1 MVAFSLL
8 AGLVVGPL
16 VGLLAT
22 LAMDPVMA
30 RLPEGETAPKVA
42 AGVLTATPVDDAPE
56 RLAAWVH
63 YVAGGGSGLLFV
75 GLAAGLGSLGAGST
89 ATLAAAALVMFGLMV
104 GFFALVPLPRAEGL
118 ARQRLA
124 TVRRDWAVSAGAYV
138 LVAALLVGVANAVL
152 GGAGTGV

>member
-1 MVAFSLL
+1 MVAFPLL
-8 AGLVVGPL
+8 AGLVVGPI

-42 AGVLTATPVDDAPE
+42 ASVLTGTAVDDAPD

-75 GLAAGLGSLGAGST
+75 GLAAGVGALGAGP
-89 ATLAAAALVMFGLMV
+89 AVALAAAAVVMLAVMV
-104 GFFALVPLPRAEGL
+104 GFFAFVPLPRATGL
-118 ARQRLA
+118 PRQRLRR
-124 TVRRDWAVSAGAYV
+124 VRRDWALSAAAYV
-138 LVAALLVGVANAVL
+138 GVAALLVGVTAAI
-152 GGAGTGV
+152 GAGA